1 MTIPSLIFAFLI
13 ASLYGALYH
22 LIRGGRL
29 GRLLLFLILGW
40 AGFVSGYLL
49 GLWKGWLLFPL
60 GELNFGLS
68 SLGSLIFLVAGDW
81 ISQIRVRSETFSDDE
96 NGV

>member
-40 AGFVSGYLL
+40 AGFVGISAWPLA
-49 GLWKGWLLFPL
+49 GLVIVSAGRTQFWIVIAWQPDFFGCRGLDQPDSSKVGNLF
-60 GELNFGLS
+60 G
-68 SLGSLIFLVAGDW
+68 
-81 ISQIRVRSETFSDDE
+81 
-96 NGV
+96 